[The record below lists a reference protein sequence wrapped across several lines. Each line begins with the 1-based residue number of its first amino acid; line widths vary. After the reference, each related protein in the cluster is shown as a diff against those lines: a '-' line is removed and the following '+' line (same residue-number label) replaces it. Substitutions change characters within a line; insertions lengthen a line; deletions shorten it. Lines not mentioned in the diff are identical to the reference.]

1 MRDIVRQ
8 TNRVV
13 LNTSERIASRW
24 FCDAAP
30 QADVQYAA
38 QIRRGAWSNPMG
50 MTPCSEYSISSRLV
64 FRVR

>member
-38 QIRRGAWSNPMG
+38 QIRARRMVESHGND
-50 MTPCSEYSISSRLV
+50 TLL
-64 FRVR
+64 